1 MRKAASRVVQGDKKK
16 NNSWNNKA
24 HERDAMERMGK
35 VLPHVLIRS
44 LRGRPCRRCDAHAKK
59 TPPTRAVQP
68 SISWRSWSSETLL
81 VTHFR
86 SMSCRWVF
94 PPAPRLR
101 SRGWLRVGPRQ
112 VHSRARS
119 ETPTTRRVAS
129 EPHQIKF
136 GPGVAALAVL
146 MSSHMLQTIP
156 HIVRLAPVHRDT
168 DSVSSLLVKTLF
180 TWVPRQPHP
189 RRHRLHLKCTWENL
203 TKDTRHRTVSRCQ
216 G

>member
-1 MRKAASRVVQGDKKK
+1 MNNVPTLLYHLRNASGVVYTVQVTGDKQK

-24 HERDAMERMGK
+24 HERDAMEQMGK
-35 VLPHVLIRS
+35 ALPHVLIRS

-101 SRGWLRVGPRQ
+101 SRVWLRVGLNGAYEEKF
-112 VHSRARS
+112 VKSGSWSRTDPS
-119 ETPTTRRVAS
+119 INITLHQTFISQILTTP
-129 EPHQIKF
+129 
-136 GPGVAALAVL
+136 
-146 MSSHMLQTIP
+146 
-156 HIVRLAPVHRDT
+156 
-168 DSVSSLLVKTLF
+168 LLNNKK
-180 TWVPRQPHP
+180 PPQ
-189 RRHRLHLKCTWENL
+189 
-203 TKDTRHRTVSRCQ
+203 S
-216 G
+216 